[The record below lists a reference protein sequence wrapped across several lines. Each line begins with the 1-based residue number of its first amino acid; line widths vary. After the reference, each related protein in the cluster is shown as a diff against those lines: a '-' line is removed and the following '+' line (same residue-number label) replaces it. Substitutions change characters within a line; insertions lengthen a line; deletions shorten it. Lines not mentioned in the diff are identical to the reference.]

1 MLTFEHFNL
10 SNITGPWCKWN
21 KNSRPLSHGALSQNF
36 ENETISFFVVN
47 IADKLIQCMY
57 IAILNEV
64 LTLPQSAEQSI
75 EIMRREDIDNSVKL
89 MSLGL
94 EL

>member
-1 MLTFEHFNL
+1 
-10 SNITGPWCKWN
+10 
-21 KNSRPLSHGALSQNF
+21 
-36 ENETISFFVVN
+36 
-47 IADKLIQCMY
+47 MY

>member
-1 MLTFEHFNL
+1 
-10 SNITGPWCKWN
+10 
-21 KNSRPLSHGALSQNF
+21 
-36 ENETISFFVVN
+36 
-47 IADKLIQCMY
+47 MY

-89 MSLGL
+89 VSLGL
-94 EL
+94 EPYTQLIVKYMKLGYEIILGVLTFTFHEVGSWVLVFLPVKFGSGW